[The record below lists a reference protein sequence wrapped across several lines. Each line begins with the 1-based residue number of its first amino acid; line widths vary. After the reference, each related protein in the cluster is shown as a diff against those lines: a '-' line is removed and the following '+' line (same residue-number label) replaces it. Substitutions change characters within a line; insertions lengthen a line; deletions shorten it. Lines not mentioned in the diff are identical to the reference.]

1 MTHARLPART
11 LVMGIINVTPD
22 SFSGDGMP
30 GMAGDV
36 SERGRQ
42 LVEEGTDLL
51 DVGGESTRPGAVS
64 VSCAQEIARVL
75 PVVTALAR
83 TVMVPISIDTSKAEV
98 ADRALRAGASIVN
111 DVSGLADPNMPQ
123 VVAAHGAVVIVG
135 HYGGRGAGQNLLV
148 AIQTH
153 WRSQAVVLRQ
163 AGVRDQD
170 IWVDPGLGMGKA
182 WTENFLILRE
192 LASLCEEGW
201 PLVVGPSRKAMI
213 EQVLGGDVSDRVE
226 GSVAL
231 ASLGASAGARAV
243 RVHDVASTYH
253 ALRTL
258 RRIQQAGHV

>member
-1 MTHARLPART
+1 VINARLPART

-22 SFSGDGMP
+22 SFSNDGMWR
-30 GMAGDV
+30 MAGEV
-36 SERGRQ
+36 AGRGHQ
-42 LVEEGTDLL
+42 LVEEGADLL

-64 VSCAQEIARVL
+64 VSCAREIARVL
-75 PVVTALAR
+75 PAVAALAR
-83 TVMVPISIDTSKAEV
+83 TVAVPISIDTSKAEV

-111 DVSGLADPNMPQ
+111 DVSGLVDRDMPQ

-135 HYGGRGAGQNLLV
+135 HYGGRGAGHQLLE
-148 AIQTH
+148 AIRTH

-170 IWVDPGLGMGKA
+170 IWVDPGLGMGKS

-192 LASLCEEGW
+192 LASLREEGW

-231 ASLGASAGARAV
+231 ASLSASAGARAV
-243 RVHDVASTYH
+243 RVHDVASSCH

-258 RRIQQAGHV
+258 ERIQQAGRL